1 MEAMAEVSKEGRSVV
16 IFYALLCWMTIAKAC
31 CAMWIGETVKSASVL
46 DGSPV
51 KGFAETVGVFVLGL
65 ALAQGLVVGKAL

>member
-1 MEAMAEVSKEGRSVV
+1 M
-16 IFYALLCWMTIAKAC
+16 
-31 CAMWIGETVKSASVL
+31 KSASVL

-51 KGFAETVGVFVLGL
+51 KWFAETVGVFVIGL

>member
-1 MEAMAEVSKEGRSVV
+1 MR
-16 IFYALLCWMTIAKAC
+16 CWMTIAKAC

-65 ALAQGLVVGKAL
+65 ALA